1 MLTLTSQNELW
12 RIRVGA
18 VLSALLL
25 AASTAVAQG
34 VREPKV
40 SVAASHGIYIN
51 SHGNRWAWGNN
62 LYGQYGGG
70 DAQIPPSS
78 RTPVPVPGRKD
89 IVDVAVGEK
98 YSLFLL
104 ADGTALATGINSRGQ
119 LGIGRID
126 ILPGTRETPAPVSV
140 PTPIAG
146 LAGVKQLA
154 AGRLFAVALLED
166 GTVMAWG
173 DPEGEKLGAGERGL
187 FINRSYMVPTPRPVQ
202 GLSGVK
208 QIAVG
213 SDFAFALLNNGT
225 VMGWGRA
232 FRGELGEAVTVKT
245 GVPVPIR
252 GLERVKQIAASNHN
266 GLALLEDGT
275 VRTWGSRACGI
286 VLQPQAVDPNGGF
299 SATPVAVPG
308 LRNVRSL
315 VASSEASH
323 VMAILSDGTVRTWGW
338 NGYYNQ
344 GLGHNVEYPMRL
356 GQPKITGVVA
366 GAVGY
371 STTFFVLRDG
381 SLLVSGPFLPLVEKE
396 NPFLPLPEKMYKVPT
411 VIVKAP
417 AR

>member
-25 AASTAVAQG
+25 TASTAVAQG

-40 SVAASHGIYIN
+40 SVAPTHGVYIN
-51 SHGNRWAWGNN
+51 SHGNRWAWGENQ
-62 LYGQYGGG
+62 YGQYGGG

-78 RTPVPVPGRKD
+78 RTPVPVPGRKE
-89 IVDVAVGEK
+89 IVDVAVGWG

-104 ADGTALATGINSRGQ
+104 ADGTALATGDNGRGQ

-126 ILPGTRETPAPVSV
+126 VLPGTRETPAPVSV

-173 DPEGEKLGAGERGL
+173 DRWDGKLGDGETGPFSDRQTN
-187 FINRSYMVPTPRPVQ
+187 IPTPRPVR

-232 FRGELGEAVTVKT
+232 VRGRLGEAVTVKT

-252 GLERVKQIAASNHN
+252 GLERVKQIAAAREN

-275 VRTWGSRACGI
+275 VRTWGTRATAI
-286 VLQPQAVDPNGGF
+286 VLQPQGFSRDGF

-315 VASSEASH
+315 VAGPEASH

-344 GLGHNVEYPMRL
+344 GLGHNSEYVMRL

-366 GAVGY
+366 GAVIY
-371 STTFFVLRDG
+371 STTYFVLRDG
-381 SLLVSGPFLPLVEKE
+381 SLLASGPFLPS
-396 NPFLPLPEKMYKVPT
+396 EKMYKVPT

-417 AR
+417 GR

>member
-1 MLTLTSQNELW
+1 MLTLTSQDELR
-12 RIRVGA
+12 RIRIGA

-25 AASTAVAQG
+25 AASPAVAQG

-40 SVAASHGIYIN
+40 SVAPTHGIYIN
-51 SHGNRWAWGNN
+51 SQGNRWAWGENKH
-62 LYGQYGGG
+62 GQYGSG
-70 DAQIPPSS
+70 DPQIPQSS
-78 RTPVPVPGRKD
+78 RTPVPVPGRKE
-89 IVDVAVGEK
+89 IVDVAVGWG

-104 ADGTALATGINSRGQ
+104 ADGTVLAVGDNSRGQ

-126 ILPGTRETPAPVSV
+126 ILPGTRETPAPVTV

-154 AGRLFAVALLED
+154 AARTFAVALLED

-173 DPEGEKLGAGERGL
+173 DRSDGKLGDGETGP
-187 FINRSYMVPTPRPVQ
+187 FSDGQNKIPTPRPVR

-213 SDFAFALLNNGT
+213 PDFALALLGNGT

-232 FRGELGEAVTVKT
+232 FRGELGEAVTGKT
-245 GVPVPIR
+245 GVPLPIR
-252 GLERVKQIAASNHN
+252 GLERVKQIAASRDN

-275 VRTWGSRACGI
+275 VRTWGSRGTAI
-286 VLQPQAVDPNGGF
+286 VVQPQLSDPTAGF
-299 SATPVAVPG
+299 SATPVPVPW

-315 VASSEASH
+315 VASLEASH

-344 GLGHNVEYPMRL
+344 GLGHNQEYVMRP
-356 GQPKITGVVA
+356 GQPKLTGVVA
-366 GAVGY
+366 GAVAY

-381 SLLVSGPFLPLVEKE
+381 SLLVSGPFLPS
-396 NPFLPLPEKMYKVPT
+396 EKMYRLPT
-411 VIVKAP
+411 LIVKAP
-417 AR
+417 GR